1 MKMDFRKRNARTR
14 VCRIDH
20 CLIRQIERV
29 WQGVG
34 GDPLGKYEEIRSA
47 AMGDQG
53 LRWL

>member
-34 GDPLGKYEEIRSA
+34 GIHWVNTRKYAVQQWEIK
-47 AMGDQG
+47 D
-53 LRWL
+53 